1 MTDKTPVIP
10 IIKAEV
16 MALFPTLDSLQDV
29 IELGNSKLPITSQ
42 NDLYSLLITYHNTLI
57 KELKCK

>member
-1 MTDKTPVIP
+1 MTEKTPP
-10 IIKAEV
+10 KPTIKANV

-29 IELGNSKLPITSQ
+29 IELGNSKLPITTQ

-57 KELKCK
+57 KELK